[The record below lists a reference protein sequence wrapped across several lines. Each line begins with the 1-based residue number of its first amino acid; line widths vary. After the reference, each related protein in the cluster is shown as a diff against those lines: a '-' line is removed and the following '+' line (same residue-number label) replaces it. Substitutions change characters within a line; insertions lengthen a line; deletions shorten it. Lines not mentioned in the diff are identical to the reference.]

1 LLLLQL
7 AFLERI
13 IKMNW
18 FRISTLFAI
27 IFVLVSCGA
36 DDHRKDNSF
45 TVSGTVSGLTGNG
58 LVLQNN
64 GADDKSIKANG
75 YFTFTTAIVSGLNYA
90 VTVKSQPN
98 TPSQTCYVTN
108 GSGTMGSANV
118 TNVNINCALAFLP
131 SSGAVGTLVTLT
143 GANFIA
149 AQSVSVGGVAAIVI
163 NSSSSS
169 LTAMVMPGA
178 ATGAVSITTATG
190 TTLFPGAFTVSAT
203 GIPATQ
209 QGSKLVGS
217 GATGAAWQGHSVA
230 VSADGNTAVVGG
242 SRDNS
247 NIGAAW
253 VYTRSSGSWTQQGS
267 KLVGSDSVGT
277 IIYQGTAVA
286 VSADGNTAIVGGGGD
301 NSNAGAAWVY
311 TRSGG
316 TWTQQG
322 SKLVGSGATGA
333 AYQGNSVA
341 LSADGNTAVLGGML
355 DNSSAGAAWV
365 FTRSGGTWAQQG
377 SKLVGSGATG
387 SAGQGLSVAL
397 SADGNTAVVGG
408 GDDNNQAGAAWVY
421 TRSGGM
427 WTQQGNKLV
436 GSGAIGA
443 AFQGISVALS
453 ADGNTAVLGG
463 RLDNNSTGAVWV
475 YARSAGT
482 QNYLQALFC
491 VQYMRPSS
499 SSCQAK

>member
-90 VTVKSQPN
+90 VTVKTQPN

-242 SRDNS
+242 SR
-247 NIGAAW
+247 
-253 VYTRSSGSWTQQGS
+253 
-267 KLVGSDSVGT
+267 
-277 IIYQGTAVA
+277 
-286 VSADGNTAIVGGGGD
+286 D

-482 QNYLQALFC
+482 WTQQGSKLVGSGAIGAASQGDMVALSADGNTAI
-491 VQYMRPSS
+491 VGGLYDNSNAGAAWVYIP
-499 SSCQAK
+499 